1 VIAMND
7 NGISINGLTELT
19 RGEVAVIL
27 YKASQL
33 APNAPGLT
41 MYQ

>member
-1 VIAMND
+1 MAMND
-7 NGISINGLTELT
+7 NGIPVNGTATLT

-27 YKASQL
+27 YRASRLASQ
-33 APNAPGLT
+33 APGLS